1 MDTWLIIVIVA
12 VALLVLL
19 AVGGAIATSR
29 RARAGDAALLATV
42 ASVNDA
48 LAAAH
53 AEDKGWEPARLQ
65 EAARV
70 AFAAA
75 HPGVE
80 PDTLQLVHV
89 DDRPGIA
96 NDRAIFKV
104 VAGGVEHDVVLGR
117 EGDGW
122 ITVEA

>member
-1 MDTWLIIVIVA
+1 MDTWLIIVIV
-12 VALLVLL
+12 VFVLL
-19 AVGGAIATSR
+19 DLLAIGGWIATR
-29 RARAGDAALLATV
+29 RRTRAGDAALLATV

-65 EAARV
+65 EAARE
-70 AFAAA
+70 AFTSA

-80 PDTLQLVHV
+80 PETLQLVHV

-104 VAGGVEHDVVLGR
+104 VAAGAEHDLVLGR

-122 ITVEA
+122 VTVEA